1 MMNTYTDLGGSA
13 WKSPAENFLSHKR
26 CTFFPNKS
34 AQRHCLEYFYI
45 SGPNRD
51 KQIHRHLDHVYQ
63 NAVKYIILIIIKI
76 ENKFEIP
83 EVLYTKIYNIY
94 QIDYGEVQT
103 E

>member
-1 MMNTYTDLGGSA
+1 MMNIYTDLGGSA
-13 WKSPAENFLSHKR
+13 WRSPAENFLSHTR
-26 CTFFPNKS
+26 CTFFPSKS
-34 AQRHCLEYFYI
+34 AHSLEYFYI

-51 KQIHRHLDHVYQ
+51 KHIHMYLDHVYQ

-94 QIDYGEVQT
+94 QIDLGEVQT